1 MRLIFEAALLA
12 VIASYAVAAEP
23 CDSFRDAKGRSVV
36 DFAPPAGFIDVCS
49 RDAQLCTQLTKGYP
63 PSVQTIGYFVREVEW
78 QRYQKGELKGFEQYF
93 IAQRAQTMSPADF
106 AELKQYV
113 RRQQGSIPDHTEL
126 PRALESQGRVSIGVT
141 GETDDSISYGVVMR
155 LAGRGE
161 ASSHP
166 LMLAAINTALQV
178 KGETL
183 SLYAFDT
190 VSQPTEVKGVTAL
203 ANSWV
208 ACLRKR
214 NAR

>member
-1 MRLIFEAALLA
+1 
-12 VIASYAVAAEP
+12 
-23 CDSFRDAKGRSVV
+23 
-36 DFAPPAGFIDVCS
+36 
-49 RDAQLCTQLTKGYP
+49 
-63 PSVQTIGYFVREVEW
+63 
-78 QRYQKGELKGFEQYF
+78 LKGFARYF

-106 AELKQYV
+106 AEFKQYV

-126 PRALESQGRVSIGVT
+126 PRTLESQGRVPIGVT

-155 LAGRGE
+155 VARPGE

-183 SLYAFDT
+183 SLYVFDT
-190 VSQPTEVKGVTAL
+190 VSQPSEVEGVTAL